1 MSVSSELNAHPR
13 RLLQPAVDSGAADG
27 QHIRVAVVGSGIAG
41 LGAARALQQ
50 HGGFRVSL
58 FEKEASFGGHAHT
71 VEVELPDALGVL
83 QRHGVDTGFLVYN
96 ERTYP
101 RLIALLHELGVPTAA
116 SDMSFSV
123 HVPGGFDGQSGALEW
138 NGSTL
143 DTVFAQRRNLA
154 SPRFLWMLKEIL
166 RFNHLATRLATS
178 AQADEMAQP
187 LGDFLDRNHFG
198 ADVRHAYLL
207 PMIAC
212 IWSCPQDQMLQ
223 FPVATLIRFCHNH
236 GLLQVEN
243 RPAWRTVAGGS
254 ARYVE
259 AIVKELPDVR
269 LQTAVEGVARSVR
282 GVTLRTPAGNESFDA
297 IVLACH
303 APQALRLLGAGATSS
318 ERATLGA
325 LRTQKNLAVL
335 HSDTRVMP
343 KAKKAWA
350 AWNFERARPQQ
361 GLRAQ
366 TQPVCLHYWLNKLQP
381 LPFAQDVFV
390 SLNPLRPPEG
400 ARVLGEFEWEHPVFD
415 LQAIQAQSEL
425 AQLQGQLRTWFCGAW
440 CGYGFHEDGL
450 RAGQQAAQGLI
461 ASLTAAQARELSAS
475 SESRAA

>member
-1 MSVSSELNAHPR
+1 MSVTDDPSTHPR
-13 RLLQPAVDSGAADG
+13 ALSQPAVGARGVHG
-27 QHIRVAVVGSGIAG
+27 QQFRVAVVGSGVAG

-50 HGGFRVSL
+50 YGGFRVSL

-71 VEVELPDALGVL
+71 VEVELPDAHGVL

-101 RLIALLHELGVPTAA
+101 RLIALLRELGVPTSA

-123 HVPGGFDGQSGALEW
+123 QVPGGFDGQSGALEW

-166 RFNHLATRLATS
+166 RFNRLATRLATS
-178 AQADEMAQP
+178 VQADEMAQP
-187 LGDFLDRNHFG
+187 LDDFLERNRFG
-198 ADVRHAYLL
+198 ADFRHAYLL

-212 IWSCPQDQMLQ
+212 IWSCPQGQMLQ

-243 RPAWRTVAGGS
+243 RPAWRTVTGGS
-254 ARYVE
+254 SRYVN
-259 AIVKELPDVR
+259 ALIKELPDVR
-269 LQTAVEGVARSVR
+269 VQTPVEGVARSNR
-282 GVTLRTPAGNESFDA
+282 GVTLRTPAGHESFDA

-303 APQALRLLGAGATSS
+303 APQALRLLGAGATQA
-318 ERATLGA
+318 ERTTLGA
-325 LRTQKNLAVL
+325 MRTQKNQAVL

-343 KAKKAWA
+343 QAKKAWA
-350 AWNFERARPQQ
+350 AWNFERAQPQRNS
-361 GLRAQ
+361 GIES
-366 TQPVCLHYWLNKLQP
+366 QPVCLHYWLNKLQP

-390 SLNPLRPPEG
+390 SLNPLRRPEA

-415 LQAIQAQSEL
+415 LQAIQAQREL

-461 ASLTAAQARELSAS
+461 ASLTAEPAQELAAS
-475 SESRAA
+475 SQFKAA